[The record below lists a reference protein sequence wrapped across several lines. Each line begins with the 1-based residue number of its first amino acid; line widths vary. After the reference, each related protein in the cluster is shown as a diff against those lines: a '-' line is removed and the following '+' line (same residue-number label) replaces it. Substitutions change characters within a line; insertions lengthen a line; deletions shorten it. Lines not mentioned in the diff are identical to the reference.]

1 LGNFHLFR
9 NRNNQR
15 PEEIAV
21 ANKIILITG
30 ASGGIGA
37 ALAEMLAKRG
47 DSVALVARRKDAL
60 DAVAARC
67 GANALAIVADVTKR
81 EEFRSAIASA
91 LARFG
96 HLDTLVNNAGQGMSR
111 VPSELT
117 EADIDTMVASNVKSA
132 LFGMQ
137 EILPHFKER
146 GAGHIVN
153 VSSMLGRIP
162 FVAIRSAYCGAKH
175 FLNALTQTFRAEIQ
189 ETNSGIH
196 VSLVSP
202 GPVRTDFG
210 ANAVYGG
217 HDSRSLPNTQS
228 AEEAAAVIAAVIDSK
243 QRDVYTQ
250 KGYKA
255 QVAAYYSSIGED
267 A

>member
-1 LGNFHLFR
+1 
-9 NRNNQR
+9 
-15 PEEIAV
+15 V
-21 ANKIILITG
+21 ATKVILITG

-37 ALAEMLAKRG
+37 ALAEILAGRG
-47 DSVALVARRKDAL
+47 DSVALVARRKNTL
-60 DAVAARC
+60 DAVVARC
-67 GANALAIVADVTKR
+67 GANALAIVGDVTKR
-81 EEFRSAIASA
+81 EEVRRAIDSAI
-91 LARFG
+91 ARFG
-96 HLDTLVNNAGQGMSR
+96 HIDTLVNNAGQGMSR

-117 EADIDTMVASNVKSA
+117 DADIDTMIAANVKTA

-146 GAGHIVN
+146 GGGHIVN

-162 FVAIRSAYCGAKH
+162 MVVIRSAYCGAKH

-189 ETNSGIH
+189 ATHPGIH

-217 HDSRSLPNTQS
+217 HDSRSLPNSQT
-228 AEEAAAVIAAVIDSK
+228 AEEAAAVIAVVIDSK
-243 QRDVYTQ
+243 RPDVYTQ
-250 KGYKA
+250 NGYHA
-255 QVAAYYSSIGED
+255 QVAAYYESIGED
-267 A
+267 P